1 MAIVSALVFASA
13 LALIATVM
21 AGTLLP
27 SWERMVMVLAGQP
40 LRQPQVATVRRH
52 RLVRTDRRVAHL
64 AARLRE
70 AA

>member
-27 SWERMVMVLAGQP
+27 SWERIVMVLAGQP

-52 RLVRTDRRVAHL
+52 RLRTDRRVAHL